1 MNKLLCVAVSSWMA
15 GLAVLGSCEGGTEV
29 GNPVV
34 DVGFA
39 AYHLSSSNARAAGQV
54 DVDTA
59 WLAFRE
65 LKLRPAASCEDRAQ
79 VEVTGPLAV
88 DLLGPIPPALR
99 DLETPAGGYCRL
111 ELRWHKVS
119 APIAGA
125 PTELEGVAVY
135 VGGTRRDGKRF
146 IIRSERND
154 ALELRARG
162 GAFQIEPS
170 ISGLIVGFDMQV
182 WLAGV
187 DLEGAVVGAGDVV
200 RIERGQNEAQLTRFE
215 QNVAASAKLFED
227 QDGDERLG
235 ENETS
240 DRDVLGDG
248 ASR

>member
-1 MNKLLCVAVSSWMA
+1 MNKLGSLAVSSWITA
-15 GLAVLGSCEGGTEV
+15 LVVLGSCEGGTEV

-34 DVGFA
+34 DVGLA
-39 AYHLSSSNARAAGQV
+39 AYHLSSANARAAGKV
-54 DVDTA
+54 DVDAA
-59 WLAFRE
+59 WIAFRE

-99 DLETPAGGYCRL
+99 DLETPAGGYCRI

-119 APIAGA
+119 TPIAGA
-125 PTELEGVAVY
+125 PAELDGVAVY
-135 VGGTRRDGKRF
+135 ISGTRRDGKRF
-146 IIRSERND
+146 RIRSERND

-162 GAFQIEPS
+162 GAFQIDPS
-170 ISGLIVGFDMQV
+170 ISGLIIGFDMQV

-187 DLEGAVVGAGDVV
+187 DLDGAVVGAGDVIF
-200 RIERGQNEAQLTRFE
+200 IERGQNEAQLARFE

-235 ENETS
+235 DDETA

>member
-1 MNKLLCVAVSSWMA
+1 MKKLLCIVVSSCV
-15 GLAVLGSCEGGTEV
+15 GVLGSCEGGTEV

-34 DVGFA
+34 DVGLT
-39 AYHLSSSNARAAGQV
+39 AYRLSSSSVRAAGRIEV
-54 DVDTA
+54 DAA

-65 LKLRPAASCEDRAQ
+65 LKLRPAESCEDRAQ

-88 DLLGPIPPALR
+88 DLLGPIPPQLR
-99 DLETPAGGYCRL
+99 DLETPAGGYCRI

-125 PTELEGVAVY
+125 PAELSGVAVY
-135 VGGTRRDGKRF
+135 VSGTRRDGKRF
-146 IIRSERND
+146 VIRSDRND

-162 GAFQIEPS
+162 GAFQIDPS
-170 ISGLIVGFDMQV
+170 MSGLLVGFDMQA

-187 DLEGAVVGAGDVV
+187 DLEGAVVGAGDVIRV
-200 RIERGQNEAQLTRFE
+200 ERGQNDAQLARFE

-227 QDGDERLG
+227 RDGDERLSDD
-235 ENETS
+235 ETEDS
-240 DRDVLGDG
+240 DVLGDG